1 MWMFSHLNNVMV
13 SYFSTILGFICK
25 KIYIIYFTMNSN
37 KGITQAYLAK
47 YVKYRHSENERAVSC
62 S

>member
-1 MWMFSHLNNVMV
+1 
-13 SYFSTILGFICK
+13 
-25 KIYIIYFTMNSN
+25 MNSN